1 MRKKR
6 KNIYPSRT
14 RRQGGRFEV
23 FPEEELEEGKQGV
36 MVVAQNPIAQLQA
49 RFKNLEN
56 GFRAWLAK
64 QTLPVEATVVT
75 ATSAAQGAAI
85 GAFMGTL
92 MNDATSAFP
101 TPPPQANLNPQAM
114 TSFKQAQVFFFFS
127 FLLIEF
133 PLIYLFTCSCGT
145 LFRLAD

>member
-23 FPEEELEEGKQGV
+23 LPEEELEEGKQGV
-36 MVVAQNPIAQLQA
+36 MVAAQNPIAQLQA
-49 RFKNLEN
+49 WFKNLEN

-127 FLLIEF
+127 FLSIEF

>member
-1 MRKKR
+1 MRNRK

-14 RRQGGRFEV
+14 RRQGRRFEV
-23 FPEEELEEGKQGV
+23 LPEEELEEGKQGV
-36 MVVAQNPIAQLQA
+36 MVAAQNPIAQLHA

-75 ATSAAQGAAI
+75 TTSAAQGATI

-92 MNDATSAFP
+92 TNDATSAFP
-101 TPPPQANLNPQAM
+101 TLPPQG
-114 TSFKQAQVFFFFS
+114 S
-127 FLLIEF
+127 
-133 PLIYLFTCSCGT
+133 G
-145 LFRLAD
+145 

>member
-1 MRKKR
+1 MRNRK

-14 RRQGGRFEV
+14 RRQGRRFEV
-23 FPEEELEEGKQGV
+23 LREEELEEGKQGV
-36 MVVAQNPIAQLQA
+36 MVAAQNSIAQLQA

-56 GFRAWLAK
+56 GFKAWLAK
-64 QTLPVEATVVT
+64 QSLPVEATVVT

-92 MNDATSAFP
+92 TNDATSAFP
-101 TPPPQANLNPQAM
+101 SYGFFQASPG
-114 TSFKQAQVFFFFS
+114 FFCFS
-127 FLLIEF
+127 FLSIEF
-133 PLIYLFTCSCGT
+133 PLIFFSFTCSCGT